1 MFHVEQIELL
11 RAALEQSKIDVYPE
25 LIGLFSEYRKE
36 LLFWNRKI
44 NLISRGDEERI
55 VERHFL
61 ESAGLVET
69 VSFPSG
75 SRIID
80 LGSGAGLPGIP
91 IKLVRPDLKMVL
103 VESKR
108 KKVLFLRHVIE
119 KLSLQGIDVVQGRIE
134 EMEGRIAPADFVVT
148 RSVAD
153 LSTLVRWGRNYLKT
167 PGGKLI
173 AIKGSNV
180 LKELDRLKKETSL
193 PGIELKKVQ
202 LIKYNPF
209 PALSQHRESF
219 VVLMEKA

>member
-11 RAALEQSKIDVYPE
+11 KRALEQSEIDIYPG
-25 LIGLFSEYRKE
+25 LIELFSEYRKK
-36 LLFWNRKI
+36 LLLWNRKI
-44 NLISRGDEERI
+44 NLISRRDEERI

-69 VSFPSG
+69 VSFPPESLV
-75 SRIID
+75 ID
-80 LGSGAGLPGIP
+80 LGSGAGFPGIP

-119 KLSLQGIDVVQGRIE
+119 KLSLHGIDVVQGRIE
-134 EMEGRIAPADFVVT
+134 EMEGRIVPADFVVS

-153 LSTLVRWGRNYLKT
+153 ISTLVKWCRNYLKT

-173 AIKGSNV
+173 AIKGPNV

-193 PGIELKKVQ
+193 PGMELKKVQ
-202 LIKYNPF
+202 LVKYDPF

-219 VVLMEKA
+219 LVLMEKP